1 MPYELIDHTAD
12 LGIAVTAGSMEALF
26 ETAAHAMFEQITDT
40 RTLTGSLKTR
50 LTITGID
57 REDLMINWLRELLFL
72 WNGREYLFK
81 QAGIEKITDTGLTLT
96 ARVWYDSFDRQIH
109 QIFADIKAVTY
120 HGIRVEQTDA
130 GWQATIIFDV

>member
-12 LGIAVTAGSMEALF
+12 IGIAVTAESMEALF

-40 RTLTGSLKTR
+40 RTLTGSMKTR

-72 WNGREYLFK
+72 WNGREYLLK
-81 QAGIEKITDTGLTLT
+81 QASIEKIADTGLT

-109 QIFADIKAVTY
+109 EIFADIKAVTY
-120 HGIRVEQTDA
+120 HGIRVEKSDA
-130 GWQATIIFDV
+130 GWKATIIFDV